1 MIMIKELFLTDIEVL
16 LSNQIVGR
24 IGCHYEN
31 EIYVVPISYA
41 YVDNTIY
48 CHSFEGRKMEIMR
61 KNPKVCFQVDEMKD
75 MANWKSVI
83 AWGDF
88 EELIDKKERNK
99 ALRILLQRPL
109 PLISSITTHLG
120 EAWPFT
126 SPTEEELNRIP
137 GIVFR
142 IFIKEKTGK
151 LEATSESPL
160 LMFN

>member
-1 MIMIKELFLTDIEVL
+1 MIRKLSSAETDELLGK
-16 LSNQIVGR
+16 QIVGR
-24 IGCHYEN
+24 IGCYYDN

-41 YVDNTIY
+41 YEDNTVY
-48 CHSFEGRKMEIMR
+48 CHSFEGKKMTMMR
-61 KNPKVCFQVDEMKD
+61 KNSKICFQVDEMKD

-88 EELIDKKERNK
+88 EELTDNKERNK

-120 EAWPFT
+120 ETWPFT
-126 SPTEEELNRIP
+126 SPSEEELNKIP
-137 GIVFR
+137 GIVFK
-142 IFIKEKTGK
+142 ILIKESTGK

>member
-1 MIMIKELFLTDIEVL
+1 MIRHLSSAEADEL
-16 LSNQIVGR
+16 LSKQIVGR
-24 IGCHYEN
+24 IGCCSEN

-41 YVDNTIY
+41 YKDNTIY
-48 CHSFEGRKMEIMR
+48 CHSFEGKKMKMMR
-61 KNPKVCFQVDEMKD
+61 KNAKICFQVDEMKD

-88 EELIDKKERNK
+88 EELTDKKERND

-109 PLISSITTHLG
+109 PIISSITTHLG
-120 EAWPFT
+120 DTWPFT
-126 SPTEEELNRIP
+126 SPTEEELIKIP
-137 GIVFR
+137 GIVFK
-142 IFIKEKTGK
+142 ISIKERTGK